1 MGVDFFEDSAEEHR
15 WRVGDDAGIVHSC
28 HEGFKRRHDALQ
40 NLFLNHAFMS
50 VFVSGI
56 AANSEGSDWIDFKTG
71 ADEKVWWSIKAHN
84 GEIIGKSHKGFDSRP
99 LAVDN
104 LIMTYTMLAM
114 FIALH
119 AQEQNK

>member
-1 MGVDFFEDSAEEHR
+1 MTRASSTLA
-15 WRVGDDAGIVHSC
+15 
-28 HEGFKRRHDALQ
+28 
-40 NLFLNHAFMS
+40 
-50 VFVSGI
+50 
-56 AANSEGSDWIDFKTG
+56 GSDDQI
-71 ADEKVWWSIKAHN
+71 WWRIKAAN